1 MFMDFEE
8 KEQQIAPVRPRLL
21 TVLCYLTIFGSVYMM
36 FSSLSGLLNP
46 DSLTK
51 STTMAMENWEMTV
64 DQLTNKDPNLKA
76 SLENVLSDVNAANSL
91 SNMRDYSF
99 FNLIYN
105 LLTLFGARM
114 MLKLRKNGFR
124 LYFLGIMISFIS
136 PLLVF
141 GADNLLGQAF
151 ALFFGITGGLFVI
164 LYALNIKYMD

>member
-1 MFMDFEE
+1 MDFQ
-8 KEQQIAPVRPRLL
+8 EQEHRVAPPRPTLL
-21 TVLCYLTIFGSVYMM
+21 TILCYLTIFGSVYMM
-36 FSSLSGLLNP
+36 FSSVSGLFSP

-64 DQLTNKDPNLKA
+64 DQMINKDPNLKA
-76 SLENVLSDVNAANSL
+76 SLENVLSDVNAANSP

-124 LYFLGIMISFIS
+124 LYFLGILISFIS

-141 GADNLLGQAF
+141 GAGNLLGQAF
-151 ALFFGITGGLFVI
+151 ALYFGVTGGLFAI
-164 LYALNIKYMD
+164 LYALNIKYMQ

>member
-1 MFMDFEE
+1 MDFEE

-51 STTMAMENWEMTV
+51 STTMAMENWEITV
-64 DQLTNKDPNLKA
+64 DQMVSKDPQLKT
-76 SLENVLSDVNAANSL
+76 SMENVLSDVYAANST

-99 FNLIYN
+99 FNLICN
-105 LLTLFGARM
+105 LLTLLGARM

-124 LYFLGIMISFIS
+124 LYFLGILISIVS

-141 GADNLLGQAF
+141 GIENLLGQAF
-151 ALFFGITGGLFVI
+151 ALYYAVSGGIFSI
-164 LYALNIKYMD
+164 LYALKIKYMG

>member
-1 MFMDFEE
+1 MDFQ
-8 KEQQIAPVRPRLL
+8 EQEHPVAPKRPTLL
-21 TVLCYLTIFGSVYMM
+21 TILCYLTIFGSVYMM
-36 FSSLSGLLNP
+36 FSSVSGLFNP

-51 STTMAMENWEMTV
+51 STTMAMENWELTV

-76 SLENVLSDVNAANSL
+76 SLENVLSDVNAANSP

>member
-1 MFMDFEE
+1 MDFQ
-8 KEQQIAPVRPRLL
+8 EQEHRVAPPRPTLL
-21 TVLCYLTIFGSVYMM
+21 TILCYLTIFGSVYIM
-36 FSSLSGLLNP
+36 FSSVSGLFSP

-64 DQLTNKDPNLKA
+64 DQMTNKDPNLKA
-76 SLENVLSDVNAANSL
+76 SLENVLSDVNAANSP

-124 LYFLGIMISFIS
+124 LYFLGILISFIS

-141 GADNLLGQAF
+141 GTGNLLGQAF
-151 ALFFGITGGLFVI
+151 ALYFGVTGGLFAI
-164 LYALNIKYMD
+164 LYALNIKYMQ

>member
-1 MFMDFEE
+1 MDFQ
-8 KEQQIAPVRPRLL
+8 EQEHRVAPQRPTLL
-21 TVLCYLTIFGSVYMM
+21 TILCYLTIFGSVYMM
-36 FSSLSGLLNP
+36 FSSVSGLFSP
-46 DSLTK
+46 DSLVK

-64 DQLTNKDPNLKA
+64 DQMTNKDPNLKA
-76 SLENVLSDVNAANSL
+76 SLENVLSDVNAANSP

-124 LYFLGIMISFIS
+124 LYFLGILISFIS

-141 GADNLLGQAF
+141 GAGNLLGQAF
-151 ALFFGITGGLFVI
+151 ALYFGVTGGIFAI
-164 LYALNIKYMD
+164 LYALNIKYMQ

>member
-1 MFMDFEE
+1 MDFQ
-8 KEQQIAPVRPRLL
+8 EQEHRVPPPRPTLL
-21 TVLCYLTIFGSVYMM
+21 TILCYLTIFGSVYMM
-36 FSSLSGLLNP
+36 FSSVSGLFSP

-64 DQLTNKDPNLKA
+64 DQMTNKDPNLKA
-76 SLENVLSDVNAANSL
+76 SLENVLSDVNAANSP

-124 LYFLGIMISFIS
+124 LYFLGILISFIS

-141 GADNLLGQAF
+141 GAGNLLGQAF
-151 ALFFGITGGLFVI
+151 ALYFGVTGGIFAI
-164 LYALNIKYMD
+164 LYALNIKYMQ

>member
-1 MFMDFEE
+1 MDFQ
-8 KEQQIAPVRPRLL
+8 EQEHRVAPPRPTLL
-21 TVLCYLTIFGSVYMM
+21 TILCYLTIFGSVYMM
-36 FSSLSGLLNP
+36 FSSVSGLFNP

-51 STTMAMENWEMTV
+51 NTTMAMENWEMTV
-64 DQLTNKDPNLKA
+64 DQMTNKDPNLKA
-76 SLENVLSDVNAANSL
+76 SLENVLSDVNAANSP

-124 LYFLGIMISFIS
+124 LYFLGILISFIS

-141 GADNLLGQAF
+141 GAGNLLGQAF
-151 ALFFGITGGLFVI
+151 ALYFGVTGGLFAI
-164 LYALNIKYMD
+164 LYALNIKYMQ